1 VRQLTATKRRCN
13 ARTIVEVKLRPTLA
27 LLVASLLSLADPAA
41 SQTYPARPIH
51 MLVPYA
57 PGGPADIAARLIGA
71 KLTQAWGQQ
80 VVVENRPGGRGY
92 IAMTAA
98 AKAIPDGYTLV
109 MATIG
114 EVVIAPALFKDVPYN
129 VESDFA
135 PISLVSDATIVLAA
149 HGDSPFKS
157 VADVIAAAKA
167 QPGAISVG
175 SPGQGTVNEVV
186 IEWMA
191 LNTGT
196 KLQHVPYKGSAPA
209 ANAIAGGEI
218 PLGML
223 ASSSVAPLLPTGRVR
238 VLAVASAKR
247 SKFGPQ
253 WPTLQEAGVADVD
266 ASTWT
271 ALFAPKGTPAPVID
285 KLNAEVVKILDLPDI
300 KERFATGGVDTIP
313 SSAAQ
318 LDARIKQDAAQF
330 STIVQKA
337 SMKPD

>member
-1 VRQLTATKRRCN
+1 M
-13 ARTIVEVKLRPTLA
+13 LA
-27 LLVASLLSLADPAA
+27 LLIASLFLLADPAQ

-71 KLTQAWGQQ
+71 KLTEAWGHQ

-98 AKAIPDGYTLV
+98 AKAAPDGYTLV

-114 EVVIAPALFKDVPYN
+114 EVAITPALFKDVPYN
-129 VESDFA
+129 VQSDFA
-135 PISLVSDATIVLAA
+135 PISLISDATIVLAA

-167 QPGAISVG
+167 QPGSVSVG
-175 SPGQGTVNEVV
+175 SPGQGTVNAVV

-247 SKFGPQ
+247 SKLGPE
-253 WPTLQEAGVADVD
+253 WPTLQQEGVADVD

-271 ALFAPKGTPAPVID
+271 ALLAPKGTPQPVLD
-285 KLNAEVVKILDLPDI
+285 KLNAEVVKILNTPDI
-300 KERFATGGVDTIP
+300 KERFAAGGVDTIP

-330 STIVQKA
+330 GTIVQKA
-337 SMKPD
+337 NITPD

>member
-1 VRQLTATKRRCN
+1 MEGALHS
-13 ARTIVEVKLRPTLA
+13 IVMLFVGA
-27 LLVASLLSLADPAA
+27 LSLAASAA
-41 SQTYPARPIH
+41 AAQTYPSKPVH

-71 KLTQAWGQQ
+71 KLSEAWGQQ

-98 AKAIPDGYTLV
+98 AKAPPDGYTLV

-114 EVVIAPALFKDVPYN
+114 EVAITPALFKDVPYS
-129 VESDFA
+129 VENDFA
-135 PISLVSDATIVLAA
+135 PISLISDATIVLAA
-149 HGDSPFKS
+149 HADSSFKS

-167 QPGAISVG
+167 QPASISVG
-175 SPGQGTVNEVV
+175 SPGQGTVNQVV
-186 IEWMA
+186 IEWVA

-253 WPTLQEAGVADVD
+253 WPTLREAGVPEIN

-271 ALFAPKGTPAPVID
+271 ALLAPKGTLAAVIE
-285 KLNAEVVKILDLPDI
+285 KLNTEVVKILNMADI

-313 SSAAQ
+313 SSPAE
-318 LDARIKQDAAQF
+318 LDARIKQDAAAF
-330 STIVQKA
+330 HAIAQKA
-337 SMKPD
+337 NITVD

>member
-1 VRQLTATKRRCN
+1 MLLWYRRKEESQLRS
-13 ARTIVEVKLRPTLA
+13 ILA
-27 LLVASLLSLADPAA
+27 LLVASVLLSADPAA

-51 MLVPYA
+51 ILVPYA

-71 KLTQAWGQQ
+71 KLTEAWGQQ

-98 AKAIPDGYTLV
+98 AKAAPDGYTLV

-114 EVVIAPALFKDVPYN
+114 EVAITPALFKDVPYN
-129 VESDFA
+129 VQNDFA
-135 PISLVSDATIVLAA
+135 PISLISDATIVLAA
-149 HGDSPFKS
+149 HGDSAFKS

-167 QPGAISVG
+167 QPGHVSVG
-175 SPGQGTVNEVV
+175 SPGQGTVNQVV

-209 ANAIAGGEI
+209 ATAIAAGEI

-238 VLAVASAKR
+238 ALAVASAKR

-253 WPTLQEAGVADVD
+253 WPTLQEAGVADID

-271 ALFAPKGTPAPVID
+271 ALLAPKDTPAPMID
-285 KLNAEVVKILDLPDI
+285 KLNAEVVKILNLPDI
-300 KERFATGGVDTIP
+300 KERFAAGGVDTIP

-318 LDARIKQDAAQF
+318 LEARIKQDAAQF
-330 STIVQKA
+330 SAIVQKA
-337 SMKPD
+337 NLKPD

>member
-1 VRQLTATKRRCN
+1 MRYKTDVEGALHS
-13 ARTIVEVKLRPTLA
+13 IVA
-27 LLVASLLSLADPAA
+27 LLVGVLSLAAGAA
-41 SQTYPARPIH
+41 AAQTYPSRPVH

-71 KLTQAWGQQ
+71 KLGEAWGQQ

-98 AKAIPDGYTLV
+98 AKAPPDGYTLV

-114 EVVIAPALFKDVPYN
+114 EVAITPALFKDVPYG
-129 VESDFA
+129 VENDFA

-157 VADVIAAAKA
+157 VADVIAVAKA
-167 QPGAISVG
+167 QPASISVG
-175 SPGQGTVNEVV
+175 SPGQGTVNQVV
-186 IEWMA
+186 IEWVA

-209 ANAIAGGEI
+209 ANAVAGGDI

-247 SKFGPQ
+247 SKFGPE
-253 WPTLQEAGVADVD
+253 WPTLREAGVPEID

-271 ALFAPKGTPAPVID
+271 ALLAPKGTPPAVIE
-285 KLNAEVVKILDLPDI
+285 KLNAEVVKILNTADI
-300 KERFATGGVDTIP
+300 KERFATGGVETIP
-313 SSAAQ
+313 SSPAE
-318 LDARIKQDAAQF
+318 LDTRIKRDAAAF
-330 STIVQKA
+330 GAIAQKA
-337 SMKPD
+337 NLKVD